1 MSDLSNRTA
10 RALADGDV
18 PLYGALLQEWMK
30 DAPLLGNLARSRA
43 LVGRLLDDQ
52 KGMLGAMAVFV
63 QQADRF
69 PDDGPM
75 QTFKA
80 IALKQ
85 INTAA
90 CRETA

>member
-10 RALADGDV
+10 RALADNDA
-18 PLYGALLQEWMK
+18 LAYAALLREWLNE
-30 DAPLLGNLARSRA
+30 APLLGNLYRSRA
-43 LVGRLLDDQ
+43 MCGRLFEDQ
-52 KGMLGAMAVFV
+52 KGMLGALAVFV

-75 QTFKA
+75 QTFKD